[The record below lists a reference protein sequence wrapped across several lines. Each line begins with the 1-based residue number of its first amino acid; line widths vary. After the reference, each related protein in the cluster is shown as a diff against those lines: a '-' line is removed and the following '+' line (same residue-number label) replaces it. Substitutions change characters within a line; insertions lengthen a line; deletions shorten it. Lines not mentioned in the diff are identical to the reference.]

1 MTPNPLLMRN
11 SPVPG
16 FTCAG
21 RGIRGRA
28 AWALTGPAKREL
40 TSSVMQIVR
49 SKATSRSTILSVIGL
64 PMMSTAVFK
73 HAMLREIYEQPK
85 ALADTI
91 EHYAPGGKLAAD
103 VFQPVADAL
112 RGSSRLVIA
121 ASGSSRHAGLAAEIM
136 LEDLAG
142 LIVDV
147 EYASEYVYRSTHTIQ
162 DPGVLVISQSGETA
176 DTLAGLREAKSRGL
190 PTVAITNNP
199 RSSMALEADASLPTC
214 AGPEKAIP
222 ATKRFTTQLAV
233 LYSLALYLARIRGR
247 LTSPA
252 VESHT
257 RDLRRL
263 PGLLE
268 PALEKWQHQ
277 IAALAPSFKGSR
289 AFLYLGRGVH
299 YAIAREG
306 ALKLK
311 ESAYLQAEGY
321 PAGELKHGPNAL
333 VSPETPLVVV
343 ATHDPTDPDA
353 MLRYSKVLQ
362 LMRDMKAQ
370 GATIVAIATEGDRE
384 AAALANHCIEVPPT
398 EDMLATMLEVVPL
411 QQLAYQ
417 LAIQNGI
424 DVDKPRNLVKAV
436 LQE

>member
-1 MTPNPLLMRN
+1 MT
-11 SPVPG
+11 
-16 FTCAG
+16 A
-21 RGIRGRA
+21 
-28 AWALTGPAKREL
+28 
-40 TSSVMQIVR
+40 SVFQ
-49 SKATSRSTILSVIGL
+49 
-64 PMMSTAVFK
+64 
-73 HAMLREIYEQPK
+73 HEMLREIYQQPQ

-91 EHYAPGGKLAAD
+91 ENYAPDGKLASG

-112 RGSSRLVIA
+112 RSRSRLVIA

-142 LIVDV
+142 LVVDV

-176 DTLAGLREAKSRGL
+176 DTLAALREAKARGL
-190 PTVAITNNP
+190 STLAITNNP
-199 RSSMALEADASLPTC
+199 RSSMAVEADASLPTY
-214 AGPEKAIP
+214 AGIEKAIP
-222 ATKRFTTQLAV
+222 ATKSFTTQLAV
-233 LYSLALYLARIRGR
+233 LYSLTLYLARIRGR
-247 LTSPA
+247 MTAPA
-252 VESHT
+252 VESHIH
-257 RDLRRL
+257 DLRRL
-263 PGLLE
+263 PPLLE
-268 PALEKWQHQ
+268 STLEKWQQQ
-277 IAALAPSFKGSR
+277 IAALAPALKGSR
-289 AFLYLGRGVH
+289 AFLYLGRGLH

-333 VSPETPLVVV
+333 VSPDTPLVVI
-343 ATHDPTDPDA
+343 ATHDVADPDA
-353 MLRYSKVLQ
+353 MLRYRKVLQ
-362 LMRDMKAQ
+362 LMKDMRAQ
-370 GATIVAIATEGDRE
+370 GATLLVIATEGDEE
-384 AAALANHCIEVPPT
+384 APALANWCIEVPRT

-411 QQLAYQ
+411 QLIAYQ

>member
-1 MTPNPLLMRN
+1 MMT
-11 SPVPG
+11 
-16 FTCAG
+16 A
-21 RGIRGRA
+21 
-28 AWALTGPAKREL
+28 
-40 TSSVMQIVR
+40 
-49 SKATSRSTILSVIGL
+49 
-64 PMMSTAVFK
+64 TAVFE
-73 HAMLREIYEQPK
+73 HEMLREIYQQPR

-91 EHYAPGGKLAAD
+91 EHYAPNGKLATD
-103 VFQPVADAL
+103 IFQPVADAL
-112 RGSSRLVIA
+112 RSRSRLVIA

-142 LIVDV
+142 LVVDV

-176 DTLAGLREAKSRGL
+176 DTLAGLREARARGL
-190 PTVAITNNP
+190 PTLAITNNP

-222 ATKRFTTQLAV
+222 ATKSFTTQLAV

-247 LTSPA
+247 MTSPT
-252 VESHT
+252 VESHAE
-257 RDLRRL
+257 DLRRL
-263 PGLLE
+263 PALLE
-268 PALEKWQHQ
+268 PALEKWQRQ
-277 IAALAPSFKGSR
+277 IAGFAPSLKGSR

-333 VSPETPLVVV
+333 VSPDAPLVVI
-343 ATHDPTDPDA
+343 ATRDPSDPDA
-353 MLRYSKVLQ
+353 MLRYRKVLQ
-362 LMRDMKAQ
+362 LMRDMRAQ
-370 GATIVAIATEGDRE
+370 GATILVIATEGDE
-384 AAALANHCIEVPPT
+384 DAAGVSNHCIEVPQT

-411 QQLAYQ
+411 QLLAYQ

-436 LQE
+436 LHE

>member
-1 MTPNPLLMRN
+1 MMQ
-11 SPVPG
+11 
-16 FTCAG
+16 AG
-21 RGIRGRA
+21 D
-28 AWALTGPAKREL
+28 
-40 TSSVMQIVR
+40 
-49 SKATSRSTILSVIGL
+49 
-64 PMMSTAVFK
+64 VFE
-73 HAMLREIYEQPK
+73 HAMLREIYEQPR

-91 EHYAPGGKLAAD
+91 EHYAPNGKLATE

-112 RGSSRLVIA
+112 RGRERLVIA

-190 PTVAITNNP
+190 PTLAITNNP
-199 RSSMALEADASLPTC
+199 RSSMAQEADASLPTC

-222 ATKRFTTQLAV
+222 ATKSFTTQLVV

-247 LTSPA
+247 MTSPT

-257 RDLRRL
+257 EDLRRL
-263 PGLLE
+263 PALLE
-268 PALEKWQHQ
+268 PALMRWQQQ
-277 IAALAPSFKGSR
+277 IAAMAPSLKGSR

-333 VSPETPLVVV
+333 VSPDAPLVVI
-343 ATHDPTDPDA
+343 ATSDPTDPDA
-353 MLRYSKVLQ
+353 MLRYRKVLQ
-362 LMRDMKAQ
+362 LMRDMRAQ
-370 GATIVAIATEGDRE
+370 GATILAVATEGDEE
-384 AAALANHCIEVPPT
+384 AAKLANHCIEVPKT
-398 EDMLATMLEVVPL
+398 EDLLATMLEVVPL
-411 QQLAYQ
+411 QLLAYQ

-424 DVDKPRNLVKAV
+424 DVDHPRNLTKAV

>member
-1 MTPNPLLMRN
+1 MT
-11 SPVPG
+11 
-16 FTCAG
+16 T
-21 RGIRGRA
+21 
-28 AWALTGPAKREL
+28 T
-40 TSSVMQIVR
+40 IV
-49 SKATSRSTILSVIGL
+49 
-64 PMMSTAVFK
+64 FE
-73 HAMLREIYEQPK
+73 HEMLREIFEQPK

-91 EHYAPGGKLAAD
+91 ERYAPNGKLATD

-112 RGSSRLVIA
+112 RSRSRLVIA

-147 EYASEYVYRSTHTIQ
+147 EYASEYVYRSTHTIH

-176 DTLAGLREAKSRGL
+176 DTLAGLREAKARGL
-190 PTVAITNNP
+190 PTLAITNNP
-199 RSSMALEADASLPTC
+199 QSSMALEADASLPTC

-222 ATKRFTTQLAV
+222 ATKSFTTQLAV

-247 LTSPA
+247 MTSPT

-257 RDLRRL
+257 EDLRRL
-263 PGLLE
+263 PALLE
-268 PALEKWQHQ
+268 SALGRWQQQ
-277 IAALAPSFKGSR
+277 IAALVQSLKASR

-333 VSPETPLVVV
+333 VSPDAPLVVI
-343 ATHDPTDPDA
+343 ATRDPSDPDA
-353 MLRYSKVLQ
+353 MLRYSKVMQ
-362 LMRDMKAQ
+362 LMKDMRAQ
-370 GATIVAIATEGDRE
+370 GATLLVIATEGDEE
-384 AAALANHCIEVPPT
+384 AASLANYCIEVPKT
-398 EDMLATMLEVVPL
+398 EDMLTTMLEVVPL
-411 QQLAYQ
+411 QLLAYH
-417 LAIQNGI
+417 LAIQNGV
-424 DVDKPRNLVKAV
+424 DVDHPRNLTKAV